1 MTIKASTISGFPI
14 ITLIDGKNVN
24 KVKDVIYDSQNNQVK
39 ALLIDEKGWFKGA
52 KILLLSD
59 ITSIGED
66 AVTIDSEDCFISSD
80 EQNDTNISVIV
91 DEKNFLTK
99 NQVMTESGKDLG
111 RVTDLYFDFPTGEV
125 VSIEVSKGF
134 LQNIGSGT
142 KNINI
147 TDIVTVGTDNLI
159 VKDFTEEDFD
169 AQGQVQGANKV
180 VADTKGVA
188 ASVVTKAQDA
198 IEAAKGKIDEMVH
211 SDQVQGAI
219 EKTKEV
225 ASNVKDKVVDTYHDT
240 KDNIESG
247 KAQEDMKQ
255 GLEDTK
261 SKVANAY
268 HNTKEKVSDTYHDAK
283 DNIESSKAKKDM
295 KEHMDNAKDKVADA
309 YHNTKEKVV
318 YKMDEH
324 MDNNTDNNRYDHNNP
339 KIEVEDTKKIVI
351 K

>member
-66 AVTIDSEDCFISSD
+66 AVTIDSEQCFIHSD

-134 LQNIGSGT
+134 LQNMGSGT

-159 VKDFTEEDFD
+159 VKDFTEEVFD

-180 VADTKGVA
+180 VADTKDA
-188 ASVVTKAQDA
+188 ASSVVTKAQDVF
-198 IEAAKGKIDEMVH
+198 ESAKTKLDEIVH

-255 GLEDTK
+255 GMEDTK
-261 SKVANAY
+261 EKLADAY
-268 HNTKEKVSDTYHDAK
+268 HNTKEKISDTYHDAK
-283 DNIESSKAKKDM
+283 DNIESGKAERDM
-295 KEHMDNAKDKVADA
+295 KDNIDHAKDKVADA
-309 YHNTKEKVV
+309 YHNTKEEVEH
-318 YKMDEH
+318 KMDEH
-324 MDNNTDNNRYDHNNP
+324 MDDMDKNSHHSNDP